1 MKELKGSVN
10 SLVAD
15 VMYVEAVHALRDA
28 VNEEVDG
35 VVDASVG
42 GELWRA
48 MNSISQDGALVWDG
62 VYLAV
67 GRDAVGVIG

>member
-67 GRDAVGVIG
+67 GREVRAL

>member
-15 VMYVEAVHALRDA
+15 VRYVEAVHALRDA
-28 VNEEVDG
+28 VNEEVAG

-48 MNSISQDGALVWDG
+48 MNRISQNGALVWDG

-67 GRDAVGVIG
+67 WRDAVGVIG

>member
-15 VMYVEAVHALRDA
+15 VRYVEAVHAISDA
-28 VNEEVDG
+28 VNKEVDG
-35 VVDASVG
+35 VVGASVG

-48 MNSISQDGALVWDG
+48 MNSISQDGVLVWDG

-67 GRDAVGVIG
+67 GREVRALQ